1 MRKNLNIKTAETT
14 LEEISEDIQMKI
26 QIGRPSHNGLREAFR
41 KKEHVVEHKGEFG
54 LGQEGVKQEV
64 NLALLRR

>member
-1 MRKNLNIKTAETT
+1 
-14 LEEISEDIQMKI
+14 MKI
-26 QIGRPSHNGLREAFR
+26 QIERPSHNGLREAFR